1 MEGSREYLTARNLT
15 PSLPRLRSELLE
27 ELMPEGDLML
37 IEKRIRAVQKKL
49 RRVQEIESK
58 AIAAAASGAKPVP
71 SGGGSAVGSLGGGS
85 GGGTGGSCGSG
96 GCSGSG
102 GLDAGQQ
109 ALLAS
114 KPLLKSELQQLL
126 RQWAMIEPVLR
137 EQQEMRLAAIGDSEC
152 AVCLD
157 EYDQGHPPIRTTCC
171 GYHFHHP
178 CLQQCLEQKG
188 QCPICGVERKQCK
201 VLAQRRS

>member
-1 MEGSREYLTARNLT
+1 
-15 PSLPRLRSELLE
+15 
-27 ELMPEGDLML
+27 MPERDPML

-58 AIAAAASGAKPVP
+58 AGAAASAAAKSVAPA
-71 SGGGSAVGSLGGGS
+71 GGGAAGGSLGGAS
-85 GGGTGGSCGSG
+85 GGGAGTAGSCGTG
-96 GCSGSG
+96 GCSAG

-157 EYDQGHPPIRTTCC
+157 E
-171 GYHFHHP
+171 
-178 CLQQCLEQKG
+178 
-188 QCPICGVERKQCK
+188 
-201 VLAQRRS
+201 

>member
-27 ELMPEGDLML
+27 ELMPEGDPML

-58 AIAAAASGAKPVP
+58 AVAAPHRGRNRCRQ
-71 SGGGSAVGSLGGGS
+71 GGSAVGSLGGGS
-85 GGGTGGSCGSG
+85 GGGTGGTGGSCGGG

-137 EQQEMRLAAIGDSEC
+137 EQQEMRLAAIGDSS
-152 AVCLD
+152 ARFASTSTIKPSSDPHNML
-157 EYDQGHPPIRTTCC
+157 RLSSTTRACSSASSRR
-171 GYHFHHP
+171 GSADR
-178 CLQQCLEQKG
+178 
-188 QCPICGVERKQCK
+188 GVERKQCK

>member
-1 MEGSREYLTARNLT
+1 
-15 PSLPRLRSELLE
+15 
-27 ELMPEGDLML
+27 MPEGDPML

-85 GGGTGGSCGSG
+85 GGGTGGTGGSCGSG